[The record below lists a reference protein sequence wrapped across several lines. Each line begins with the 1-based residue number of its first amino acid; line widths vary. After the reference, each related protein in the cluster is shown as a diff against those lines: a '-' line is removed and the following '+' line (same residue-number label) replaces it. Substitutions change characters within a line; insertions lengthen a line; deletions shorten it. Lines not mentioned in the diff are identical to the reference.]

1 LNANWYQTLRPD
13 TGRGPGT
20 VSSNPVAYRGSPP
33 RRGWFL
39 DLPVARE
46 RVLQHPS
53 WFEGDLIDIWSTV
66 PASADDG
73 PDSAARHF
81 RTTIDIVN
89 GAAPKSPLYVGLPP
103 ATTGQASRIET
114 GPGVGIRDAQQETSV
129 SAPGVQAPPA
139 RHRLGTFIR
148 RPSWRHLQ

>member
-1 LNANWYQTLRPD
+1 
-13 TGRGPGT
+13 

-89 GAAPKSPLYVGLPP
+89 GAAPKSPLYVDLPT

>member
-1 LNANWYQTLRPD
+1 M
-13 TGRGPGT
+13 
-20 VSSNPVAYRGSPP
+20 
-33 RRGWFL
+33 L

-73 PDSAARHF
+73 PDSAARQF

-89 GAAPKSPLYVGLPP
+89 GAAPKSPLYVGLPA
-103 ATTGQASRIET
+103 ATAGQPSRIET
-114 GPGVGIRDAQQETSV
+114 GPGVGVRGAEQETSV

-148 RPSWRHLQ
+148 RPSWRQMQ